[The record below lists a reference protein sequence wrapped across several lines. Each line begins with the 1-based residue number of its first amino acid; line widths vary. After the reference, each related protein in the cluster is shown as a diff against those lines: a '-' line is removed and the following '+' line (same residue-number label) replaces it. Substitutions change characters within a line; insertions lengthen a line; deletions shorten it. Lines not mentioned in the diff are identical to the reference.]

1 MNVMFKRAGAIVLF
15 LFLLSCQDEETF
27 TNSATINGEHVIPQT
42 TVINDTGTGILLQM
56 RSNNSQIRIWITK
69 KQSGTFSIFNT
80 SPANIPITL
89 EKPEMVF
96 ALAEYIDEDGKLH
109 YGVSGLITITI
120 GPGFAQ
126 GSFSFEAESKEDD
139 EVTITEGNFSGTL
152 IKPVFSSC
160 AVNSITRTQDGLI
173 FTNSYG
179 YDEMGRLVS
188 IFKQDGTDY
197 FRYILISYFG
207 SQIIALTE
215 VGFNSINTYVYRE
228 YSYIVY
234 ESDKIKSILQGTQFE
249 ATFLYNSQGLLSQV
263 NYNSGFS
270 ASIEYDAD
278 ENVISTGFSN
288 YDTKNNYS
296 VVFLN
301 ALDNQQAIIT
311 LFTDLFYTIPSPGS
325 RNNPTKI
332 GDFDLIYE
340 YNSSGYP
347 VSRSYADAPSSLSDF
362 KITYRNCP

>member
-1 MNVMFKRAGAIVLF
+1 ML
-15 LFLLSCQDEETF
+15 
-27 TNSATINGEHVIPQT
+27 
-42 TVINDTGTGILLQM
+42 ND
-56 RSNNSQIRIWITK
+56 
-69 KQSGTFSIFNT
+69 
-80 SPANIPITL
+80 A
-89 EKPEMVF
+89 V
-96 ALAEYIDEDGKLH
+96 
-109 YGVSGLITITI
+109 
-120 GPGFAQ
+120 
-126 GSFSFEAESKEDD
+126 
-139 EVTITEGNFSGTL
+139 EVTITDGIFSGTL